1 MNTQPEGTLTAWRL
15 VLIAWTVAAVVLTMN
30 MGWGV
35 VSFLLVWLLGLAVI
49 GGVRMAFQR

>member
-1 MNTQPEGTLTAWRL
+1 MTTQPEGILTAWRL

-35 VSFLLVWLLGLAVI
+35 VSFLLVWLLGLAAI